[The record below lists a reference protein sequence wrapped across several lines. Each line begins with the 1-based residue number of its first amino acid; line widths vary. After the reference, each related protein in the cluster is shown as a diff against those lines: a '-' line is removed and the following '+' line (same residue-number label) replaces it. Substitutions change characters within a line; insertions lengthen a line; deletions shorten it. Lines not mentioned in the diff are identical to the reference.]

1 MTHKCLVFVI
11 SCLTCFPLISCQHNI
26 KRQLYQAELLLDNHP
41 DSALSILSNIETES
55 VANKR
60 VLAHYALLMSAAL
73 DKNYIDVEN
82 DSLISVALEY
92 YKRHENRN
100 NEMRSLYYYGVV
112 KMNAQDY
119 TAAIVSFERAGQL
132 AIPLNNLRYLG
143 LAHRNMGRIFHTTC
157 NFVEAQKHN
166 RLAIKAFDSNH
177 DTIYVDYAK
186 YSLATD
192 YLSNQQIDSS
202 QLLLSDLRQ
211 NSRLAVLRHYADICY
226 ANTLVINGD
235 SLLEAIDIYRKT
247 PKKYFSP
254 THYCYC
260 ANAFA
265 KLSQLDSARKWMN
278 LGYKAAKSKTDSA
291 RLHSFVYNIDLL
303 EGNPGIALA
312 KVTEAMA
319 VQDSATRQTLLQSL
333 SIAQKDYYQQEAA
346 IQESRAQKQ
355 MMILIL
361 GSIIFIMALLTAILL
376 MTKYNKEK
384 ESQLKEQMAQ
394 LALLFNN
401 LQKDRGEIVGT
412 VFLERIARLA
422 GLSGNYFFYD
432 DASEQSEALEA
443 IKKAAREIKQ
453 NPSLFLELEDALNKR
468 CHGIMEKLTSQVP
481 SIKGE
486 NRTIISLFFAG
497 IPDKVVQLIMGRI
510 STGSLKT
517 LRSRFRTMIKAA
529 NAQDEALF
537 LEMLKK

>member
-11 SCLTCFPLISCQHNI
+11 SCLTCFPFISCQHNI
-26 KRQLYQAELLLDNHP
+26 KRQLYQAELLLDYHP

-92 YKRHENRN
+92 YKRHGNRY

-166 RLAIKAFDSNH
+166 RLAIKAFDNNH

-211 NSRLAVLRHYADICY
+211 NSRPAVLRHYADINY
-226 ANTLVINGD
+226 ANTLVIKGD
-235 SLLEAIDIYRKT
+235 SLLSAIDIYRKA

-265 KLSQLDSARKWMN
+265 KLSQLDSARKWMD

-291 RLHSFVYNIDLL
+291 RLHSFVYSIDLM
-303 EGNPGIALA
+303 EGNPEKALA

-333 SIAQKDYYQQEAA
+333 SIAQKDYYQQETA

-468 CHGIMEKLTSQVP
+468 CHGIMEKLTAQVP

-486 NRTIISLFFAG
+486 NRTIISLFFAR

-529 NAQDEALF
+529 NAPDENLF